1 MTRMTKPQKR
11 AHTTLDR
18 IRCPAFS
25 RVFPKNRRERAA
37 SGILSHT
44 KKFFCKSVFHTKAT
58 PFMGQNHFWTGFWQR
73 GHD

>member
-25 RVFPKNRRERAA
+25 RVFPKNRCERAA
-37 SGILSHT
+37 SGISPGT
-44 KKFFCKSVFHTKAT
+44 KKFFCKSVLHTKAT
-58 PFMGQNHFWTGFWQR
+58 PFMRQNHFWTGFCQK